1 MTTNQ
6 NTESTRV
13 QPEGRRRFTKTE
25 KHQIVAEYDAASTPT
40 EKGIVLRSWGTYQQ
54 NVSRW
59 KRENQMTK
67 PKPAAKP
74 SQAETRLTK
83 QLAVSEKKLAAS
95 QDRVGLLE
103 ELVEAQGKVL
113 GLHAKNTGSPS
124 QE

>member
-6 NTESTRV
+6 TTRV
-13 QPEGRRRFTKTE
+13 QPQGKRRFTKAE
-25 KHQIVAEYDAASTPT
+25 KHQIIAEYEAATTPT

-67 PKPAAKP
+67 PKQSAKP
-74 SQAETRLTK
+74 SQTEARLAK
-83 QLAVSEKKLAAS
+83 QLAASEKKLAAA
-95 QDRVGLLE
+95 QDRVNLLE

-124 QE
+124 QA

>member
-1 MTTNQ
+1 MTTNPTIQ
-6 NTESTRV
+6 STRV
-13 QPEGRRRFTKTE
+13 EPAQRRRFTKAE

-67 PKPAAKP
+67 PKQPAKP
-74 SQAETRLTK
+74 SQAETRLAK
-83 QLAVSEKKLAAS
+83 QLATAEKKLNAS
-95 QDRVGLLE
+95 QDRVNLLE

-124 QE
+124 QA